1 MWSGV
6 RCAVQKRK
14 LSHPSLAQI
23 LEDCR
28 ASTGALKAACQQ
40 SVLKSQVRSSEVK
53 CEAGRQR

>member
-1 MWSGV
+1 MYDYEDCHVEWATV
-6 RCAVQKRK
+6 RCAAVQKRK

-40 SVLKSQVRSSEVK
+40 SVLKSQVK
-53 CEAGRQR
+53 